1 MANCCD
7 PRAPRVFQIQ
17 VGDGLVGIS
26 GLDRA
31 ISEVKAME
39 PLSEEKAKEELFN
52 IIKENNYIPD
62 QAREK
67 YCEALYREYLKAKT
81 S

>member
-7 PRAPRVFQIQ
+7 PRAPKVFQIQ
-17 VGDGLVGIS
+17 VDGGTVGIT

-31 ISEVKAME
+31 ISEVKAKE
-39 PLSEEKAKEELFN
+39 PLSEEKAKEELFK
-52 IIKENNYIPD
+52 IIRSQNYIPD

-81 S
+81 N